1 MMCDS
6 DVIRIELE
14 TKVHEESLL
23 KPNCPYLMIFASV
36 FKFHIYLM
44 LVSCLCLKCE
54 SASRHFQ
61 LDCRVKSSRRV
72 VSSS

>member
-23 KPNCPYLMIFASV
+23 KPNCPYLYCILLVNTCSV
-36 FKFHIYLM
+36 
-44 LVSCLCLKCE
+44 
-54 SASRHFQ
+54 
-61 LDCRVKSSRRV
+61 
-72 VSSS
+72 